1 MGVIPFNKTNS
12 KYPVS
17 FLLGFIVLYTMLG
30 IGIHLLK
37 VSYNDGNISLLS
49 MILTGIP
56 CITFLCMVIISFM
69 RGYKMSV
76 LTIHAI
82 PFNSLYFLYKS
93 RTGSNNY
100 PGQYQRP
107 SQQPQSPPLSQQPQP
122 TQNQPPLPLPVQSTP
137 KTTTY
142 DPTPNAIST

>member
-49 MILTGIP
+49 MILTRIP
-56 CITFLCMVIISFM
+56 CITFLCMVII
-69 RGYKMSV
+69 
-76 LTIHAI
+76 
-82 PFNSLYFLYKS
+82 
-93 RTGSNNY
+93 
-100 PGQYQRP
+100 
-107 SQQPQSPPLSQQPQP
+107 
-122 TQNQPPLPLPVQSTP
+122 
-137 KTTTY
+137 
-142 DPTPNAIST
+142 